1 MADDIK
7 KELIATQRVADEIRR
22 KDLESQTAYLES
34 TKSLNKKFKKLTD
47 NISGINGDLAL
58 SAAKVRE
65 GSRDTFEGFLSNKKL
80 SKAMKEAAENP
91 ELIKASK
98 ELAERQ
104 RQQAQE
110 IESNT
115 AIFEART
122 KAEELRAERDSANT
136 SAEKRLELQAK
147 IDEEQQL
154 IDAET
159 TKVKKAHS
167 DELERL
173 QKNEESIRG
182 RLQENIEESTEN
194 KGYKDFTDG
203 VKELTGGVVDIGGLL
218 DDVTK
223 KFNAVSK
230 VAGGINDAFS
240 AMTPSFLKS
249 KKGADNLTDSIE
261 GMVGINDDNAK
272 AAEKLGIG
280 LETNVAELSLMD
292 KNGIAPVMK
301 NMGIFGAALIAMS
314 LGLFLLARRFEG
326 INDFLSNMWF
336 GGPKSGDE
344 GKQLDDIDA
353 KKNDMTSEEIND
365 AVNPIIET
373 EQANIEY
380 QEDREMVEN
389 VGTGNQALSVAV
401 KKAND
406 ATKLNLYTPTTT
418 VDNRPTASTTGAPDK
433 RYTSLLTE
441 KPKGFARK
449 FADSLLSRNTGLLK
463 ALGGPATAGL
473 TVAEVWANLKETDQQ
488 KTMLEALYDAGDIS
502 EEDYERGKKLL
513 DRKITADKAKPAAEA
528 VGFFAGAKLAAPAAG
543 AMAVAPVPGARVAA
557 LGTLILG
564 GMGGMKAF
572 GEATDYALDSDQ
584 VNADIAELLG
594 EDMAGVDANIN
605 NSQEN
610 IAQGLNIIEYG
621 QVNDNLKMFGKAQDL
636 GKMLVESEFGNKD
649 DVLDLEDII
658 IEAKERNLK
667 TESEI
672 KDFLSGLGMVP
683 NQVNNVS
690 QQTITHLNA
699 QGHQVSYPPLT
710 SVSRWDYFP
719 SKGSGF

>member
-272 AAEKLGIG
+272 AADKLGIG

-336 GGPKSGDE
+336 GGPKTGTE
-344 GKQLDDIDA
+344 RQELEDIDA
-353 KKNDMTSEEIND
+353 KKNDMSSKEIN
-365 AVNPIIET
+365 AEVNPIIET

-380 QEDREMVEN
+380 QEDRELVEN
-389 VGTGNQALSVAV
+389 VGTGNQAVSTLVRE
-401 KKAND
+401 AND
-406 ATKLNLYTPTTT
+406 AAKLNKFTPTTT

-513 DRKITADKAKPAAEA
+513 ERKRKADVRKPVAET
-528 VGFFAGAKLAAPAAG
+528 VGFWAGAKLASPAAG

-564 GMGGMKAF
+564 GLGGMKVA
-572 GEATDYALDSDQ
+572 GEATDYALDTDQ

>member
-380 QEDREMVEN
+380 QEDRELVEN
-389 VGTGNQALSVAV
+389 VGTGNQAVSTLVRE
-401 KKAND
+401 AND
-406 ATKLNLYTPTTT
+406 AAKLNKFTPTTT

-449 FADSLLSRNTGLLK
+449 FADSVLSRNTGLLK

-473 TVAEVWANLKETDQQ
+473 TVAEVWANLKELDQQ

-513 DRKITADKAKPAAEA
+513 ERKRKADVRKPVAET
-528 VGFFAGAKLAAPAAG
+528 VGFWAGAKLASPAAG

>member
-272 AAEKLGIG
+272 AADKLGIG

-336 GGPKSGDE
+336 GGPKTGTE
-344 GKQLDDIDA
+344 RQELEDIDA

-380 QEDREMVEN
+380 QEDRELVEN
-389 VGTGNQALSVAV
+389 VGTGNQAVSTLVRE
-401 KKAND
+401 AND
-406 ATKLNLYTPTTT
+406 AAKLNKFTPTTT

-564 GMGGMKAF
+564 GLGGMKVA
-572 GEATDYALDSDQ
+572 GEATDYALDTDQ

-594 EDMAGVDANIN
+594 EDIAGVDANIN

>member
-272 AAEKLGIG
+272 AADKLGIG

-380 QEDREMVEN
+380 QEDRELVEN
-389 VGTGNQALSVAV
+389 VGTGNQAVSTLVRE
-401 KKAND
+401 AND
-406 ATKLNLYTPTTT
+406 AAKLNKFTPTTT

-513 DRKITADKAKPAAEA
+513 ERKITADKAKPAAEA

-564 GMGGMKAF
+564 GLGGMKVA
-572 GEATDYALDSDQ
+572 GEATDYALDTDQ

-594 EDMAGVDANIN
+594 EDIAGVDANIK

-610 IAQGLNIIEYG
+610 IEYGLNIIEYG

>member
-122 KAEELRAERDSANT
+122 KAEELRAERDSVNT

-272 AAEKLGIG
+272 AADKLGIG

-336 GGPKSGDE
+336 GGP
-344 GKQLDDIDA
+344 
-353 KKNDMTSEEIND
+353 
-365 AVNPIIET
+365 
-373 EQANIEY
+373 
-380 QEDREMVEN
+380 
-389 VGTGNQALSVAV
+389 
-401 KKAND
+401 
-406 ATKLNLYTPTTT
+406 
-418 VDNRPTASTTGAPDK
+418 
-433 RYTSLLTE
+433 
-441 KPKGFARK
+441 
-449 FADSLLSRNTGLLK
+449 
-463 ALGGPATAGL
+463 
-473 TVAEVWANLKETDQQ
+473 
-488 KTMLEALYDAGDIS
+488 
-502 EEDYERGKKLL
+502 
-513 DRKITADKAKPAAEA
+513 
-528 VGFFAGAKLAAPAAG
+528 
-543 AMAVAPVPGARVAA
+543 
-557 LGTLILG
+557 
-564 GMGGMKAF
+564 
-572 GEATDYALDSDQ
+572 
-584 VNADIAELLG
+584 
-594 EDMAGVDANIN
+594 
-605 NSQEN
+605 
-610 IAQGLNIIEYG
+610 
-621 QVNDNLKMFGKAQDL
+621 
-636 GKMLVESEFGNKD
+636 
-649 DVLDLEDII
+649 
-658 IEAKERNLK
+658 
-667 TESEI
+667 
-672 KDFLSGLGMVP
+672 
-683 NQVNNVS
+683 
-690 QQTITHLNA
+690 
-699 QGHQVSYPPLT
+699 
-710 SVSRWDYFP
+710 
-719 SKGSGF
+719 

>member
-58 SAAKVRE
+58 SAAQVRE

-272 AAEKLGIG
+272 AADKLGIG

-336 GGPKSGDE
+336 GGPKTGTE
-344 GKQLDDIDA
+344 RQELEDIDA
-353 KKNDMTSEEIND
+353 KKNDMTSDEIN
-365 AVNPIIET
+365 AEVNPIIET

-380 QEDREMVEN
+380 QEDRELVEN

>member
-336 GGPKSGDE
+336 GGPKTGTE
-344 GKQLDDIDA
+344 RQELEDIDA
-353 KKNDMTSEEIND
+353 KKNDMTSDEIN
-365 AVNPIIET
+365 AEVNPIIET

-513 DRKITADKAKPAAEA
+513 ERKRKADVRKPVAET
-528 VGFFAGAKLAAPAAG
+528 VGFWAGAKLASPAAG

>member
-47 NISGINGDLAL
+47 NIAGINGDLAL

-230 VAGGINDAFS
+230 VAGGISDAFT

-301 NMGIFGAALIAMS
+301 NMGIFGASLIAMS
-314 LGLFLLARRFEG
+314 LGLFLIANRFEG
-326 INDFLSNMWF
+326 VNDFLSYMWW
-336 GGPKSGDE
+336 G
-344 GKQLDDIDA
+344 
-353 KKNDMTSEEIND
+353 
-365 AVNPIIET
+365 V
-373 EQANIEY
+373 
-380 QEDREMVEN
+380 R
-389 VGTGNQALSVAV
+389 
-401 KKAND
+401 
-406 ATKLNLYTPTTT
+406 
-418 VDNRPTASTTGAPDK
+418 
-433 RYTSLLTE
+433 
-441 KPKGFARK
+441 
-449 FADSLLSRNTGLLK
+449 
-463 ALGGPATAGL
+463 
-473 TVAEVWANLKETDQQ
+473 
-488 KTMLEALYDAGDIS
+488 
-502 EEDYERGKKLL
+502 
-513 DRKITADKAKPAAEA
+513 
-528 VGFFAGAKLAAPAAG
+528 
-543 AMAVAPVPGARVAA
+543 RVV
-557 LGTLILG
+557 
-564 GMGGMKAF
+564 M
-572 GEATDYALDSDQ
+572 
-584 VNADIAELLG
+584 
-594 EDMAGVDANIN
+594 
-605 NSQEN
+605 
-610 IAQGLNIIEYG
+610 
-621 QVNDNLKMFGKAQDL
+621 
-636 GKMLVESEFGNKD
+636 
-649 DVLDLEDII
+649 
-658 IEAKERNLK
+658 R
-667 TESEI
+667 
-672 KDFLSGLGMVP
+672 
-683 NQVNNVS
+683 VNN
-690 QQTITHLNA
+690 
-699 QGHQVSYPPLT
+699 
-710 SVSRWDYFP
+710 
-719 SKGSGF
+719 